1 MDVEINT
8 LPIGIEGTE
17 QDSLY
22 HPDLL
27 QSLNQNLRQQLAARN
42 APLITLEQRHEQAR
56 TALTAA
62 VSSRALGRAA
72 FSQELDKCYE
82 ALTAIY
88 TSLNLPPEQ
97 RSLQYINRHG
107 LVMSPDYC
115 ITTITDAPRVD
126 AFWQALE
133 PLISIDGSN
142 IKNKPEHLVY
152 PACGPYAPLLL
163 PLLHSLK
170 QQERLNPQLKVTL
183 IDVHPAAAQT
193 ALALVSLCGLA
204 DQIDVLCLDACDY
217 QTELGSVNILLLESM
232 QHGFG
237 REAHL
242 SICQHFEPML
252 ADDAIMV
259 PENISIQ
266 AVLAK
271 SSEEFLSAGR
281 DSSIV
286 NAGRIELGSIL
297 ELNRHNLQQLQT
309 LELDEG
315 SSLVECDQVKIP
327 DNLTDAKDYILLLT
341 TRIKVAE
348 NCWIEEYESGISHP
362 LPDMSVCI
370 GFIPKDCKPG
380 DLLAKP
386 GDSLKFYY
394 RKLGLPGFLP
404 TLVES
409 EVSS

>member
-1 MDVEINT
+1 MDIEINT
-8 LPIGIEGTE
+8 LPLGIERTT

-27 QSLNQNLRQQLAARN
+27 QSLNQNLRQQLATRN
-42 APLITLEQRHEQAR
+42 APLITLEQRQEQAR
-56 TALTAA
+56 AALTAA
-62 VSSRALGRAA
+62 VASRELGRAA
-72 FSQELDKCYE
+72 FSKELNKCYE
-82 ALTAIY
+82 ALTSIY
-88 TSLNLPPEQ
+88 TSLDLPPEQ

-115 ITTITDAPRVD
+115 IKTITDTPRVG

-133 PLISIDGSN
+133 PLIGVDANTAG
-142 IKNKPEHLVY
+142 KPQHLVY

-163 PLLHSLK
+163 PLLYSLK
-170 QQERLNPQLKVTL
+170 QEERLNPQLKVTL
-183 IDVHPAAAQT
+183 IDVHPAAAHT
-193 ALALVSLCGLA
+193 ALELVRLCGLA
-204 DQIDVLCLDACDY
+204 DQVDVLCLDACEY
-217 QTELGSVNILLLESM
+217 QSELGSVDILLLESM

-242 SICQHFEPML
+242 SICQHFESLL
-252 ADDAIMV
+252 AHDAIMV
-259 PENISIQ
+259 PENISIC

-271 SSEEFLSAGR
+271 STEEYPVDKR
-281 DSSIV
+281 DTSIA
-286 NAGRIELGSIL
+286 NPGRIELGSIL
-297 ELNRHNLQQLQT
+297 EVNRHNLLQLQT
-309 LELDEG
+309 LELDG
-315 SSLVECDQVKIP
+315 GNSLVECDQVKIP
-327 DNLTDAKDYILLLT
+327 DDIVDAKDYILLLT

-362 LPDMSVCI
+362 LPDLSVCI
-370 GFIPKDCKPG
+370 GFTPNDYKPS
-380 DLLAKP
+380 DLLATP

-404 TLVES
+404 TLVKS

>member
-1 MDVEINT
+1 MDVDINT
-8 LPIGIEGTE
+8 LPIGIEGIE

-42 APLITLEQRHEQAR
+42 APLVTLEQRQEKAR
-56 TALTAA
+56 QVLMTTVA
-62 VSSRALGRAA
+62 SRKLGRAV
-72 FSQELDKCYE
+72 FSQALNECYDV
-82 ALTAIY
+82 LTAIY

-97 RSLQYINRHG
+97 RSLQYINRRG

-115 ITTITDAPRVD
+115 IKTITDTARVD

-133 PLISIDGSN
+133 PLIIIDSN
-142 IKNKPEHLVY
+142 TEGKLQHLVY

-170 QQERLNPQLKVTL
+170 QQERLNPKLKVTL

-193 ALALVSLCGLA
+193 ALELVNLCDLA
-204 DQIDVLCLDACDY
+204 DQVNVLCLDACDY
-217 QTELGSVNILLLESM
+217 QAEPGSVNILLLESM

-252 ADDAIMV
+252 ANDAIMV
-259 PENISIQ
+259 PENISIR

-271 SSEEFLSAGR
+271 SSEEFPLAGR
-281 DSSIV
+281 DTSIV
-286 NAGRIELGSIL
+286 NSNRMELGSIL
-297 ELNRHNLQQLQT
+297 EVNRQSLQQLHT
-309 LELDEG
+309 VELDEG
-315 SSLVECDQVKIP
+315 NSLVECDQVKIP
-327 DNLTDAKDYILLLT
+327 DDIMDAKDYILMLT

-362 LPDMSVCI
+362 LPDLSVCI
-370 GFIPKDCKPG
+370 GFTPNNFKTG

>member
-1 MDVEINT
+1 MEINT
-8 LPIGIEGTE
+8 LPIGLEWAT

-27 QSLNQNLRQQLAARN
+27 QSLNQNLRQQLVTRN
-42 APLITLEQRHEQAR
+42 APLITLEQRQEQTRA
-56 TALTAA
+56 ALTAA
-62 VSSRALGRAA
+62 VASRELGRAA
-72 FSQELDKCYE
+72 FSKELNKCYE

-88 TSLNLPPEQ
+88 TSLDLPAEQ

-115 ITTITDAPRVD
+115 IKTITDAPRVD

-142 IKNKPEHLVY
+142 IKDKPQHLVY

-170 QQERLNPQLKVTL
+170 QEERLNPQLKVTL
-183 IDVHPAAAQT
+183 IDVHPAAAHT
-193 ALALVSLCGLA
+193 VLELVRLCSLA
-204 DQIDVLCLDACDY
+204 DQVDVLCLDACDY
-217 QTELGSVNILLLESM
+217 QAELGSVNILLLESM

-242 SICQHFEPML
+242 SICQHFESLL
-252 ADDAIMV
+252 AHDAIMV
-259 PENISIQ
+259 PENISIC

-271 SSEEFLSAGR
+271 STEEYPVDKR
-281 DSSIV
+281 DTSIA
-286 NAGRIELGSIL
+286 NSGRIELGSIL
-297 ELNRHNLQQLQT
+297 EVNRHNLLQLQT
-309 LELDEG
+309 LELDGG

-327 DNLTDAKDYILLLT
+327 DNIVDAKDYILLLT

-362 LPDMSVCI
+362 LPDLSVCI
-370 GFIPKDCKPG
+370 GFMPNDYKPS
-380 DLLAKP
+380 DLLATP

-404 TLVES
+404 TLVKS

>member
-1 MDVEINT
+1 MDIEINT
-8 LPIGIEGTE
+8 LPIGMEGAE

-27 QSLNQNLRQQLAARN
+27 QSLNQNLRQQLATRN
-42 APLITLEQRHEQAR
+42 APLITLEQRQEQVR
-56 TALTAA
+56 QALTATVA
-62 VSSRALGRAA
+62 SRELGRVV
-72 FSQELDKCYE
+72 FSQELNKCYD

-115 ITTITDAPRVD
+115 IKTITDTPRVG

-133 PLISIDGSN
+133 PLIGVDTNTAG
-142 IKNKPEHLVY
+142 KPQHLVY

-163 PLLHSLK
+163 PLLYSLK
-170 QQERLNPQLKVTL
+170 QQERLNPLLKVTL
-183 IDVHPAAAQT
+183 IDVHPAAANT
-193 ALALVSLCGLA
+193 ALELVSLCGLA
-204 DQIDVLCLDACDY
+204 DQVDVLCLDACDY
-217 QTELGSVNILLLESM
+217 QAEPGSVNILLLESM

-242 SICQHFEPML
+242 SICQHFESLL
-252 ADDAIMV
+252 AHDAIMV
-259 PENISIQ
+259 PENISIC
-266 AVLAK
+266 AVLVK
-271 SSEEFLSAGR
+271 SAEEYPAEGR
-281 DSSIV
+281 DTSIA
-286 NAGRIELGSIL
+286 NSGRIELGSIL
-297 ELNRHNLQQLQT
+297 EVNRHNVLQLQT
-309 LELDEG
+309 LELDG
-315 SSLVECDQVKIP
+315 GNCLVECDQVRIP
-327 DNLTDAKDYILLLT
+327 DNIVDAKDYILLLT

-362 LPDMSVCI
+362 LPDLSVCI
-370 GFIPKDCKPG
+370 GFTPNDYKSG

-404 TLVES
+404 TLVKS

>member
-1 MDVEINT
+1 
-8 LPIGIEGTE
+8 
-17 QDSLY
+17 
-22 HPDLL
+22 
-27 QSLNQNLRQQLAARN
+27 
-42 APLITLEQRHEQAR
+42 
-56 TALTAA
+56 
-62 VSSRALGRAA
+62 
-72 FSQELDKCYE
+72 
-82 ALTAIY
+82 
-88 TSLNLPPEQ
+88 
-97 RSLQYINRHG
+97 
-107 LVMSPDYC
+107 
-115 ITTITDAPRVD
+115 
-126 AFWQALE
+126 
-133 PLISIDGSN
+133 
-142 IKNKPEHLVY
+142 
-152 PACGPYAPLLL
+152 
-163 PLLHSLK
+163 
-170 QQERLNPQLKVTL
+170 
-183 IDVHPAAAQT
+183 
-193 ALALVSLCGLA
+193 
-204 DQIDVLCLDACDY
+204 
-217 QTELGSVNILLLESM
+217 M

-271 SSEEFLSAGR
+271 SSEEFLSVGR
-281 DSSIV
+281 DRSIV